1 MLLIPLCRTAP
12 LCEQRATRLG
22 YACRRLDP
30 AEVPGLEASN
40 VDDLCLI
47 PFELLDDGGWPQ
59 LRARLWRANRTFV
72 VAGSKLST
80 AQVMQAARDG
90 AQDVLDQRDPED
102 RWRESLARATES
114 QQLWLRLYGSQ
125 ARQLGSGLL
134 GESPAIKR
142 VRLAVDRIGPSG
154 ATVLLLGESGVG
166 KERVAQ
172 ALHEAGGGGPFVAL
186 NCAAVPK
193 DLLEAEL
200 FGAEKGAFT
209 GAVKDRPGLVEQA
222 EGGTLFLDEV
232 GEMDLA
238 LQPKLLRFLETR
250 QARRVG
256 GLREYRTQVRI
267 VSATNRILEE
277 EVARGAFR
285 ADLFYR
291 LAEMTLPI
299 PPLRERPED
308 IPRLAAAF
316 LSAAEERFGKHFDRI
331 EPELIRRFQSYGWPG
346 NARELRSAID
356 RLVILFDGPLLR
368 ADWWEPPRHFAAPA
382 AESAVVTAL
391 PTLPVPR
398 PEPLGAALPNRRQKQ
413 ELATKLLGESGNNY
427 SWVAAQLGIDI
438 TTLFR
443 WRKSGK
449 VREASPPPP

>member
-1 MLLIPLCRTAP
+1 MLLIPPCRTAP

-22 YACRRLDP
+22 YACRRLEP
-30 AEVPGLEASN
+30 TEVPGLEAGN

-47 PFELLDDGGWPQ
+47 PFELLAEPAWPA

-72 VAGSKLST
+72 VAGSKLTT

-90 AQDVLDQRDPED
+90 AQDVLDQRDTEE
-102 RWRESLARATES
+102 RWRDSLARATES

-125 ARQLGSGLL
+125 ALQLGSGLL
-134 GESPAIKR
+134 GDSPAMKR
-142 VRLAVDRIGPSG
+142 LRLAVDRIGPSG
-154 ATVLLLGESGVG
+154 ATVLLLGESGAG

-193 DLLEAEL
+193 DLLESEL

-209 GAVKDRPGLVEQA
+209 GALKDRPGLVEQA
-222 EGGTLFLDEV
+222 AGGTLFLDEV

-256 GLREYRTQVRI
+256 GTREYQTQVRI
-267 VSATNRILEE
+267 VSATNRILED

-308 IPRLAAAF
+308 IPRLVTAFLAAA
-316 LSAAEERFGKHFDRI
+316 SERFGKHFDRI
-331 EPELIRRFQSYGWPG
+331 EPELIRRFQAHSWPG

-356 RLVILFDGPLLR
+356 RLVILFDGPILR
-368 ADWWEPPRHFAAPA
+368 AGWWEPPRSLALPI
-382 AESAVVTAL
+382 AESRAL
-391 PTLPVPR
+391 PALPPLPPAR

-413 ELATKLLGESGNNY
+413 ELATRLLAESDNNY

-443 WRKSGK
+443 WRKAGK
-449 VREASPPPP
+449 VREASPPP